1 MNQPNSKTYTAFK
14 GEIRIGSGDITLA
27 ATLAKEAIDKDPQA
41 DIHIF
46 DDITGELLELDFRG
60 TVEDI
65 LRRLPASDQ
74 PDKIEARGP
83 GRPKLGVV
91 AREVTL
97 LPRHWDWLN
106 TQPGGA
112 SVALRK
118 LVEIARRENAGH
130 DQIRQARDAGYKFL
144 FLMAGDRPHYEEA
157 LRPYMRAIR
166 KASMPGSKNGLRT
179 SRRMSRNCRRP
190 RFRRI
195 NKSHRPRQHAA
206 GGEDVLASAVA
217 PRHRHFQMLA

>member
-1 MNQPNSKTYTAFK
+1 MNPLNPKTYTVFD
-14 GEIRIGSGDITLA
+14 GVSFIGSGDITVA
-27 ATLAKEAIDKDPQA
+27 ATLAKKAIDKDPHA
-41 DIHIF
+41 SIHIF

-60 TVEDI
+60 TVEDV

-74 PDKIEARGP
+74 PDKIELRGP

-118 LVEIARRENAGH
+118 LVETARRENAGK
-130 DQIRQARDAGYKFL
+130 DQIRQAQDASYKFM
-144 FLMAGDRPHYEEA
+144 FIMAGDLPNYEEA
-157 LRPYMRAIR
+157 LRALYAGHQESFDFQIEKWPADI
-166 KASMPGSKNGLRT
+166 KA
-179 SRRMSRNCRRP
+179 
-190 RFRRI
+190 
-195 NKSHRPRQHAA
+195 HAKK
-206 GGEDVLASAVA
+206 LSAAV
-217 PRHRHFQMLA
+217 FQAHQ